1 MRIIGVPIVQ
11 SGFSIFWCIVWG
23 VSVSFLVSQ
32 ARIGDPG
39 TIMIMMMMMMMRRMM
54 MMMMMILVVVLVLVV
69 VVVVI
74 DEQRSSLSG
83 MIVDK

>member
-39 TIMIMMMMMMMRRMM
+39 TIMIMMMMMMMMMRRRRRR
-54 MMMMMILVVVLVLVV
+54 MMMMILVVVVVLV
-69 VVVVI
+69 
-74 DEQRSSLSG
+74 QLW
-83 MIVDK
+83 